1 MSWISN
7 HEYKSEGKKFPFL
20 LQSCR
25 LQGQMDWWT
34 MVVIS
39 NTVFSFIPNDP
50 CPNTLRNCIMDDKLV
65 NLKSVIYLMH
75 GKYGNFSKLPLLS
88 NQNSGKLFLWMIL
101 ITVDAAAAGA
111 SVLLL
116 GNSFVLNGYHV
127 TLSVKMNF
135 IAFKLFKIYFTS
147 NRVWLSPLLG

>member
-1 MSWISN
+1 MNI
-7 HEYKSEGKKFPFL
+7 KSEEKKFPFL

-25 LQGQMDWWT
+25 LWGQMDWWT

-50 CPNTLRNCIMDDKLV
+50 SPCHNTLWNWIMDVKLV
-65 NLKSVIYLMH
+65 KLKSVIYLMH
-75 GKYGNFSKLPLLS
+75 WKYGNFFQVALTQQSKFWETDSLDDLWSLLMLQQQEHLS
-88 NQNSGKLFLWMIL
+88 YCWE
-101 ITVDAAAAGA
+101 
-111 SVLLL
+111 
-116 GNSFVLNGYHV
+116 NSFVLNGYHV

-147 NRVWLSPLLG
+147 NRVWLSPLSG